1 MRVQEIL
8 HMRPDITSTGH
19 WPESSK
25 GKSNG
30 IVLAAGSAFTGK
42 VGRFLVAHPLPDR
55 LLYAEPLRRR
65 MRVRFGGA

>member
-1 MRVQEIL
+1 MQ
-8 HMRPDITSTGH
+8 PDITSTGH

-42 VGRFLVAHPLPDR
+42 SRPVPRRTSVA
-55 LLYAEPLRRR
+55 
-65 MRVRFGGA
+65 G